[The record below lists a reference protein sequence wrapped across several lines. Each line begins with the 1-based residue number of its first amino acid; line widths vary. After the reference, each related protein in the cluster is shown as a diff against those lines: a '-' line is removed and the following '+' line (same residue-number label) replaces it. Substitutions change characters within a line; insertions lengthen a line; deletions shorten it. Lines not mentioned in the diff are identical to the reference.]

1 MTILRTR
8 YLTFQQREEGE
19 REQWVPRE
27 RCLMMACKRQEGD
40 GQEVGVGD
48 RRRWG
53 LHSPRGVQFVLGRS
67 F

>member
-1 MTILRTR
+1 MLRTI
-8 YLTFQQREEGE
+8 YLIFQQREEGE
-19 REQWVPRE
+19 RRQWVPRE

-48 RRRWG
+48 QRRRG
-53 LHSPRGVQFVLGRS
+53 LHSPREVQFVLGRS